1 MKTLSFLLKKEFLQ
15 IFRNKLIL
23 RMMIALPLF
32 QLTVIPWAATFD
44 QRNIALSIVDSDHS
58 PYSRKLTEKIVS
70 SGFFKLVD
78 HTSSHNEA
86 LSSLENGESRLVL
99 DIPTDFEKN
108 VVNGNSP
115 KLMLSVDAVNGQEAG
130 LGLSYISQIINKFSK
145 EVGSQNAQVTQVE
158 VSSSYRFNAEMNYH
172 NYMVPGII
180 VLLVSIIGGMLS
192 ALNIVSEKEIGTIEQ
207 INATPVSKI
216 TFILGKLIPFWV
228 IGIILL
234 SFGMLI
240 ARIVYGIV
248 PAGNILSI
256 YAFGFLYLLA
266 FTGLG
271 LMISNFAQT
280 QQQAMFVILFFLIIF
295 ILISGL
301 FTPVSSM
308 PNWAQKLTLFNP
320 IRYFVEV
327 MRLVYLKGSSFTDI
341 LPHIYKI
348 FAFVAV
354 LNTLAIWSY
363 KKTHG

>member
-15 IFRNKLIL
+15 VFRNKLIGRL
-23 RMMIALPLF
+23 LVALPLF

-44 QRNIALSIVDSDHS
+44 QRNIPLSIVDNDNSS
-58 PYSRKLTEKIVS
+58 YSRKLADKITS
-70 SGFFKLVD
+70 SGFFKLMD
-78 HTSSHNEA
+78 YIPSHEKA
-86 LSSLENGESRLVL
+86 LNTLENGKSRLIL
-99 DIPTDFEKN
+99 DIPADFEKN
-108 VVNGNSP
+108 LVNGNSP
-115 KLMLSVDAVNGQEAG
+115 KLMLSIDAVNGQEAG
-130 LGLSYISQIINKFSK
+130 LGLSYISQIINMFGA
-145 EVGSQNAQVTQVE
+145 EI
-158 VSSSYRFNAEMNYH
+158 VSSNEHAVLVDVSPSYRFNPEMNYH

-207 INATPVSKI
+207 INVTPVSKV

-234 SFGMLI
+234 SFGMLV
-240 ARIVYGIV
+240 ARIVYGIA

-256 YAFGFLYLLA
+256 YTFGFLYLLA

-308 PNWAQKLTLFNP
+308 PDWAQKLTLFNP
-320 IRYFVEV
+320 IRYYVEV

-341 LPHIYKI
+341 LPLIYKMLV
-348 FAFVAV
+348 FVTV
-354 LNTLAIWSY
+354 LNTLAVWSY
-363 KKTHG
+363 RKTNG

>member
-15 IFRNKLIL
+15 VFRNKLIL
-23 RMMIALPLF
+23 RLMIVLPLF

-44 QRNIALSIVDSDHS
+44 QRNIPLSIVDNDRS
-58 PYSRKLTEKIVS
+58 PCSRKLTDKIIS
-70 SGFFKLVD
+70 SGFFKLMD
-78 HTSSHNEA
+78 FTSSHAKA
-86 LSSLENGESRLVL
+86 LSTLENGKSRLIL
-99 DIPTDFEKN
+99 DIPADFEKDL
-108 VVNGNSP
+108 VSGNSP

-130 LGLSYISQIINKFSK
+130 LGMSYISQIINKFNTENIPTNGQSAK
-145 EVGSQNAQVTQVE
+145 VE
-158 VSSSYRFNAEMNYH
+158 VSPSYRFNPEMNYH

-192 ALNIVSEKEIGTIEQ
+192 ALNIVSEKEIGTMEQ
-207 INATPVSKI
+207 INVTPVSKV

-240 ARIVYGIV
+240 ARIVYGIIPV
-248 PAGNILSI
+248 GNILSI

-266 FTGLG
+266 FTGFG

-308 PNWAQKLTLFNP
+308 PTWAQRLTAFNP

-341 LPHIYKI
+341 LPHIYKML
-348 FAFVAV
+348 AFVTV
-354 LNTLAIWSY
+354 LNTLAVWSY
-363 KKTHG
+363 RKTNG

>member
-1 MKTLSFLLKKEFLQ
+1 
-15 IFRNKLIL
+15 
-23 RMMIALPLF
+23 MIALPLF

-44 QRNIALSIVDSDHS
+44 QRDIPLSIVDNDHS

-70 SGFFKLVD
+70 SGFFKLIN
-78 HTSSHNEA
+78 HSSSHAEA
-86 LSSLENGESRLVL
+86 LSTLENGGSRLVL

-108 VVNGNSP
+108 VMNGNSP

-130 LGLSYISQIINKFSK
+130 LGLSYISQIINKFGADVSFSN
-145 EVGSQNAQVTQVE
+145 GHTTLVE
-158 VSSSYRFNAEMNYH
+158 ISPSYRFNPEMNYH

-192 ALNIVSEKEIGTIEQ
+192 ALNIVSEKEVGTIEQ
-207 INATPVSKI
+207 INVTPVSKI

-240 ARIVYGIV
+240 ARLIYGIV
-248 PAGNILSI
+248 PVGNILSI

-308 PNWAQKLTLFNP
+308 PAWAQRLTIFNP

-327 MRLVYLKGSSFTDI
+327 MRLVYLKGSSFADI

-348 FAFVAV
+348 LAFVVV
-354 LNTLAIWSY
+354 LNTLAVWSY
-363 KKTHG
+363 RKTNG